1 MFPTI
6 IYTFYVERKKWQA
19 FANYMSFN
27 FRAPTFRYENLMSNI
42 DNLDHL
48 NYWLPQKCSAM
59 RFHPNMVINKIIAY
73 PWKTPRSAHQL
84 NTTLKPFQN
93 LEMKEFGLELPSL
106 INSHIFWRS
115 YILHRIH
122 NTLHPISSS
131 DISPLNLLFLISEE
145 KWTCIPACH
154 VPSFAEAKIGDWFV
168 N

>member
-1 MFPTI
+1 MHLTHLQQVLTAKNNPIVMTCTKMQCNALSPQ
-6 IYTFYVERKKWQA
+6 YGNQQ
-19 FANYMSFN
+19 NNSL
-27 FRAPTFRYENLMSNI
+27 PSEN
-42 DNLDHL
+42 
-48 NYWLPQKCSAM
+48 
-59 RFHPNMVINKIIAY
+59 
-73 PWKTPRSAHQL
+73 PRSAHQL

-145 KWTCIPACH
+145 KWTCIGACH